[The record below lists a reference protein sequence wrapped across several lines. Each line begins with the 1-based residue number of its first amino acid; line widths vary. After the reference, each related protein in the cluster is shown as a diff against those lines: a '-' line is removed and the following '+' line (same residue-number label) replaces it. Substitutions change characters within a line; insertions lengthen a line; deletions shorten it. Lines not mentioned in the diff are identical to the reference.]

1 MRMRLVFKLY
11 FAIDSE
17 GKCDSKGTTSEKHSW
32 SKFET
37 MFQKFLSWMRC
48 IIAPLEVFLGTK
60 VNFLSVLGKSIQ
72 IEYSK
77 WQWQVNKSTM
87 ISRCVNLLPCFL
99 RLHQRPPIFKSVF
112 VASPSFSRV
121 PPSLP
126 CQWSSSTATT
136 WTTMPSQLTTS
147 PRLWCKAGHC
157 MDNRICLFLNIRH
170 LSLASAFV
178 TSWVMSPSSC
188 IPEWKCRKQ
197 QTHLKRVKARF
208 CWEIKEYKTSLDS
221 CIHYFIL
228 GALKSTSWLDPN
240 PIDPTDLDKCAMA
253 FFPVQQLSSCRTAGR
268 EPEEF
273 FTVGLPQGNH
283 LWEVVQ
289 SPTSWKLRG
298 SSDQR
303 KTGRELWIKH
313 LKESGMTEKMLHAPA
328 PTPMFCSSTSRWLP
342 QILSITTVHGSIR
355 PVFDDKNLRASQE
368 TRREWSK
375 HSRNKSPP
383 LAGGTPCKGQR
394 NAQVAMDCCWHSVS
408 LSIGVD
414 KSETRLPE
422 FIGNSYYT
430 IYM

>member
-1 MRMRLVFKLY
+1 
-11 FAIDSE
+11 
-17 GKCDSKGTTSEKHSW
+17 
-32 SKFET
+32 
-37 MFQKFLSWMRC
+37 MFQTFLSWMRC
-48 IIAPLEVFLGTK
+48 IIATK

-99 RLHQRPPIFKSVF
+99 RLHHRPPIFKSVF

-178 TSWVMSPSSC
+178 TSWVMSASSC

-273 FTVGLPQGNH
+273 FSGFATGK
-283 LWEVVQ
+283 
-289 SPTSWKLRG
+289 SPLRSGPISNIVEASWKFR
-298 SSDQR
+298 STKDRKRVVNQTSQR
-303 KTGRELWIKH
+303 IWNDRKNAT
-313 LKESGMTEKMLHAPA
+313 
-328 PTPMFCSSTSRWLP
+328 CSSSNSNVLQLNFTLASPNIVDHHSSWLNQACFWWQKPESLPGDAKGMIKTFPKQKPTAGRRNTMQGPAKCTSGDGLLLAFSQSLHRCWQVRDSTP
-342 QILSITTVHGSIR
+342 RVHRKQLLYNIH
-355 PVFDDKNLRASQE
+355 VIFISQ
-368 TRREWSK
+368 S
-375 HSRNKSPP
+375 
-383 LAGGTPCKGQR
+383 
-394 NAQVAMDCCWHSVS
+394 
-408 LSIGVD
+408 
-414 KSETRLPE
+414 
-422 FIGNSYYT
+422 
-430 IYM
+430 

>member
-37 MFQKFLSWMRC
+37 MFQKLLSWMRC

-147 PRLWCKAGHC
+147 PRLWWKAGHC

-313 LKESGMTEKMLHAPA
+313 LKESGMTEKMLQLQLQCFAAQLHVGFPKYCRSPQFMAQSGLFLMTKTWEPPRRREGNDQNIPETKAHRWQAEHHA
-328 PTPMFCSSTSRWLP
+328 
-342 QILSITTVHGSIR
+342 
-355 PVFDDKNLRASQE
+355 RASEMHKWRWTAVGIQ
-368 TRREWSK
+368 
-375 HSRNKSPP
+375 
-383 LAGGTPCKGQR
+383 
-394 NAQVAMDCCWHSVS
+394 SVS
-408 LSIGVD
+408 PSVLTSQ
-414 KSETRLPE
+414 RLD
-422 FIGNSYYT
+422 SQSS
-430 IYM
+430 